1 MKLNIKDKQLAS
13 RIQAIQSGKTNV
25 RHIQPAPCRE
35 ELRAA
40 ASMAALTSPGVQGT
54 TMAGKPLGS
63 SLEAQFKEMLAG
75 MDDAERLKAR
85 DDLYRAAASADA
97 AVSGPARRD
106 LMGLRIEQINNFAL
120 APANFLSAFFE
131 VKSLA
136 PEDRPAYQNV
146 TMQETKIS
154 YIGGDGRADEVKVQR
169 DDEET
174 VLTLRMLGTDEVRF
188 RKVDINRGMVAD
200 ASKATLI
207 LGHDM
212 AGKQDDLCK
221 ALLFTKFSAFVTTG
235 TKVSRTYLPHSRL
248 NTSNLPTTNDL
259 DVWKSSTSVG
269 RFVAS
274 GGTLSGGSKS
284 TAFGFHVLTAIK
296 DYAMRWA
303 GAFEDGDLAPTGR
316 VFLPPEQVVNITEG
330 IVPSGATRNEIA
342 DKLMQAGW
350 ASFTW
355 LGITWTLIP
364 DSTLDPASTYCYPE
378 FNKKP
383 GTVFLKPAFDKEMN
397 SAGDFETEKRN
408 EERMCLVKP
417 FLAYIP
423 EHRRIFAAR
432 FNYAPA

>member
-1 MKLNIKDKQLAS
+1 MKFNIQDKQLAA
-13 RIQAIQSGKTNV
+13 RIRAIQSGKTNV

-40 ASMAALTSPGVQGT
+40 AALAALTAPGIQGT
-54 TMAGKPLGS
+54 TMAGGPLGA
-63 SLEAQFKEMLAG
+63 SLEAKFKEMLAA
-75 MDDAERLKAR
+75 MDDAESLKAR
-85 DDLYRAAASADA
+85 DQLYRAAASADA
-97 AVSGPARRD
+97 AVSGPARKD

-120 APANFLSAFFE
+120 APANFLSAFFN
-131 VKSLA
+131 VVSLA
-136 PEDRPAYQNV
+136 PEDRPVFQNT
-146 TMQETKIS
+146 TMQETKIA

-174 VLTLRMLGTDEVRF
+174 LLTMRMLGTDEVRF

-221 ALLFTKFSAFVTTG
+221 ALLFTKFGAFVTTG

-259 DVWKSSTSVG
+259 DVYIDSDGVG
-269 RFVAS
+269 NFAAD
-274 GGTLSGGSKS
+274 GSKS
-284 TAFGFHVLTAIK
+284 TKFGFHVLTAIK

-316 VFLPPEQVVNITEG
+316 VFLPPAQIKNITKG

-355 LGITWTLIP
+355 LGVSWMLIP
-364 DSTLDPASTYCYPE
+364 DSTLDPTSTYCYPE